1 MRPSI
6 MKAMPASLTQ
16 VGETQI
22 APTIPTLSVKNSLL
36 YPDAQLTISQ
46 SRLLVFQYSLR
57 HSLIKKAFT
66 ELLQLLSVHLPPK
79 SCMPTSVH
87 KLKQVIIE
95 EFPEVTVEEHHYCTF
110 CQRLLQSDSQLCQ
123 GEGCSGGRPAVFI
136 TLPLEPQLRRMM
148 ECMCVSHYFIYI
160 LLNLLLSGPYTW
172 ALLQERF
179 KRQNVPELRD
189 VYDL

>member
-1 MRPSI
+1 MSDSYSDGESSLTSDSETDEGTDTE
-6 MKAMPASLTQ
+6 ATDSGDSDLDDLYASFDYESDADSQLSASLTQ

-36 YPDAQLTISQ
+36 YPDVQLTISQ

-57 HSLIKKAFT
+57 HSLTKKVFT
-66 ELLQLLSVHLPPK
+66 EFLQLLSVHLPPK

-110 CQRLLQSDSQLCQ
+110 CHFL
-123 GEGCSGGRPAVFI
+123 F
-136 TLPLEPQLRRMM
+136 
-148 ECMCVSHYFIYI
+148 
-160 LLNLLLSGPYTW
+160 
-172 ALLQERF
+172 
-179 KRQNVPELRD
+179 
-189 VYDL
+189 